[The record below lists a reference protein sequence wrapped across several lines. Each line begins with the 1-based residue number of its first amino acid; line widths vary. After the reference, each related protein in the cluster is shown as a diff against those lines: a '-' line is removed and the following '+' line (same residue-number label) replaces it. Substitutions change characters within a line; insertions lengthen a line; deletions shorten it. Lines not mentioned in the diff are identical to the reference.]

1 MRLSFVSFLIGLNS
15 RASTIVSGT
24 MTEGNPPENE
34 DATQEA
40 SSKEME
46 ELEEALCIIDHLH
59 NIFVLALV
67 ISTIVSG
74 IVWIYERVLYG
85 ARVGV
90 PLEIQAILV
99 FFVAFTSTFYI
110 TNAKKLR
117 LILTALGALLLA
129 GVAGAMYLLLTR
141 VDSLEEAFL
150 VLASFILGVFGHA
163 LYFNRKLMER
173 VEWLLLMTL
182 ICVLVAVVL
191 VFLLTL

>member
-24 MTEGNPPENE
+24 MTEGNTPENE

-46 ELEEALCIIDHLH
+46 ELEEALGIIDHLH

-150 VLASFILGVFGHA
+150 VLASFILGVFGHT

-173 VEWLLLMTL
+173 VEWLLLVTL
-182 ICVLVAVVL
+182 ICVLVVVVL